1 MEVPI
6 IKICLLAS
14 LVISVAS
21 GDEWAG
27 SKYQIECTMCSAC
40 DNPCSTPSP
49 PPPSPPPP
57 STLNCPPPPSG
68 GGGTNYYSPP
78 PPPSTTNYPPY
89 TPPSGGGNFNE
100 NVQLQ
105 LRLGSRLKMKSDE
118 E

>member
-68 GGGTNYYSPP
+68 GTNYYSPPP

-105 LRLGSRLKMKSDE
+105 LRLGSRLKMKPDE